1 MIIQLFH
8 PQNQLWNQRLL
19 IRIKAKNESRTW
31 SSFSTINIILNT
43 SSFPKILFNWRICFK
58 ILLLSHIFN
67 IFITQLS
74 GWFDSQILNVMT
86 TNLFWPGLPFFWSMA
101 FVNANFPSSKPRVFY
116 FWSSWSPLF
125 ALQLFT
131 WKITNLSNIWFGKK
145 KTDILLF
152 KQQN

>member
-1 MIIQLFH
+1 M
-8 PQNQLWNQRLL
+8 
-19 IRIKAKNESRTW
+19 
-31 SSFSTINIILNT
+31 
-43 SSFPKILFNWRICFK
+43 FNWRICFK
-58 ILLLSHIFN
+58 ILLLLHIFN

-101 FVNANFPSSKPRVFY
+101 SVNANFPSSKPRVFY

-145 KTDILLF
+145 KGHITFQATKLASELTNVRFPNFEIRIRIRNTNYAWKIKRELRVVLTMLNMCLF
-152 KQQN
+152 PKTIV